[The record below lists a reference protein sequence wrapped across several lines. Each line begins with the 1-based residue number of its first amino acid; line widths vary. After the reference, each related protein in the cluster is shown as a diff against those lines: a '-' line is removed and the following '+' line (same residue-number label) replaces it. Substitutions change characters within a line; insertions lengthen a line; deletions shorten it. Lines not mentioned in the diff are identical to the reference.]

1 VPPGIARLEAD
12 QKEARMVLSV
22 TDREQQNARRQ
33 RAWDKQAA
41 RYDKQIG
48 WWERRLLG
56 QDNRAWVC
64 SRADG
69 DVLDV
74 AIGTGLNLPF
84 YGPGHSVVGI
94 DLSPAMLEIARQRA
108 VELGRDV
115 DLREGDAHDL
125 TFDDGSFDS
134 VVCTFSLCNI
144 PDPDR
149 ALGEMNRVLRV
160 GGRLILVDHI
170 RSSVKPIYWL
180 QKGIEVVSVR
190 IDGDRMT
197 RRPSET
203 VEQHG
208 FQITERERFRWGIVE
223 RLLALKSP

>member
-1 VPPGIARLEAD
+1 MG
-12 QKEARMVLSV
+12 LSV
-22 TDREQQNARRQ
+22 TDREQQNARRK
-33 RAWDKQAA
+33 RAWDKQST

-48 WWERRLLG
+48 WWERRVFG
-56 QDNRAWVC
+56 QDNRAWAC
-64 SRADG
+64 SRAEG

-84 YGPGHSVVGI
+84 YGPGESIVGV
-94 DLSPAMLEIARQRA
+94 DLSGAMLEIARQRA
-108 VELGRDV
+108 LALGRAV
-115 DLREGDAHDL
+115 ELREGDAHDL
-125 TFDDGSFDS
+125 AFDDGSFDS

-144 PDPDR
+144 PDLDR
-149 ALGEMNRVLRV
+149 ALSEMNRVVRV

-170 RSSVKPIYWL
+170 RSSVRPVYWM
-180 QKGIEVVSVR
+180 QKAIEVVSVR

-208 FQITERERFRWGIVE
+208 FRITERERFRWGIVE
-223 RLLALKSP
+223 RLLAIKSR